1 MLLNTFAPPFKLVG
15 GYFIAGICFL
25 IASIPAF
32 FAADFEAIAADAV
45 LLGEQDQQPLLVVNI
60 GYGLGPFR
68 ERGVR
73 FSFEQTTRTV

>member
-1 MLLNTFAPPFKLVG
+1 MLA
-15 GYFIAGICFL
+15 L
-25 IASIPAF
+25 ITG
-32 FAADFEAIAADAV
+32 ADFEAIAADAV
-45 LLGEQDQQPLLVVNI
+45 LLGEQDQQPFLVVNI

>member
-1 MLLNTFAPPFKLVG
+1 MTAVRALSLD
-15 GYFIAGICFL
+15 AGPITG
-25 IASIPAF
+25 
-32 FAADFEAIAADAV
+32 ADFEAIAADAV
-45 LLGEQDQQPLLVVNI
+45 LLGEQDQQPFLVVNI

>member
-1 MLLNTFAPPFKLVG
+1 MTAVRALGLD
-15 GYFIAGICFL
+15 AGPL
-25 IASIPAF
+25 W
-32 FAADFEAIAADAV
+32 ADFEAIAADAV
-45 LLGEQDQQPLLVVNI
+45 LLGGQDQQPFLVVNI

>member
-1 MLLNTFAPPFKLVG
+1 MTAVRALSLD
-15 GYFIAGICFL
+15 AGPITG
-25 IASIPAF
+25 
-32 FAADFEAIAADAV
+32 ADFEAIAADAV

-68 ERGVR
+68 EHGVR